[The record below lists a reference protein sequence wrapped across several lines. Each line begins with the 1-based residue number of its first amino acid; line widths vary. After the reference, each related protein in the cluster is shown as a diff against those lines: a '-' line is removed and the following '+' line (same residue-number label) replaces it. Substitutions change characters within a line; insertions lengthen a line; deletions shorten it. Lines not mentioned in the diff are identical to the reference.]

1 MGAYLDKDGIV
12 DTNGIRV
19 VSNRTA
25 NLKTYTNMTLLTA
38 GTYNKVAECNTL
50 GTGAWLINVYW
61 TGGYNSAGNNIHWE
75 TSGSGVV
82 GIVSASSYYNSNPY
96 QPIAMNFTHHYR
108 SVDNPTFY
116 LDSDESNGNYGKLS
130 LYLKPATVDEKFNGF
145 AVYAQQLTDY

>member
-38 GTYNKVAECNTL
+38 NTYNKVAECNTL

-61 TGGYNSAGNNIHWE
+61 TGGYNVNTGNIHWE
-75 TSGSGVV
+75 TSGSGVA
-82 GIVSASSYYNSNPY
+82 GIVSAGSYYNSNPY
-96 QPIAMNFTHHYR
+96 QEISMNFTHHHR

-116 LDSDESNGNYGKLS
+116 FDSDNSNGNYGKLS
-130 LYLKPATVDEKFNGF
+130 LYLMPAVDEKFQGF